1 MTTPL
6 LEVRGLH
13 TVFHTEAGAWP
24 AVSGVDLSI
33 QPGEIVGL
41 VGESGSGKSVTGF
54 SIFGLIDPPGEVIA
68 GEVLFKGQDLRGL
81 SEEQMRQLRGNR
93 IAMIFQDPLMTLN
106 PVLRIEEQM
115 LEAIQTH
122 APVPRAQALQ
132 RCVQALEMVGIPAA
146 ASRLRS
152 YPHEFSGGMRQR
164 VAIAIAMLNQP
175 ELIICDEPTTALDV
189 TIQQQILDL
198 ISDLVAERNM
208 ALILISHDL
217 GVISQNVDRMLV
229 MYGGSVVESGPTAS
243 VFAAMAHPYTR
254 GLLAARPQLAPRT
267 AQPVR
272 LSTIAGTVPE
282 LVDLPAGCPFAGRCA
297 FTAQA
302 CHHTRPEATL
312 VAQDADGDHLV
323 RCLRPEAMVPAATP
337 AHVVESALPVHSRS

>member
-1 MTTPL
+1 MITQPL
-6 LEVRGLH
+6 LAVRGLH
-13 TVFHTEAGAWP
+13 TVFHTKEGVWP

-68 GEVLFKGQDLRGL
+68 GEVLFKGQNLRDL

-122 APVPRAQALQ
+122 ASVPRAQALK
-132 RCVQALEMVGIPAA
+132 RCCEALEMVGIPSPEA
-146 ASRLRS
+146 RLRS

-189 TIQQQILDL
+189 TIQGQILFRMQE
-198 ISDLVAERNM
+198 ICRTHGTALVW
-208 ALILISHDL
+208 ITHDL
-217 GVISQNVDRMLV
+217 GVIAELADQVAV
-229 MYGGSVVESGPTAS
+229 MYAGKIVESGS
-243 VFAAMAHPYTR
+243 VSEVLDAPAHPYTR
-254 GLLAARPQLAPRT
+254 GLLDSLPGAIQPGQRLQQISGMAPSLSNRPSGCAFQPRCT
-267 AQPVR
+267 HAVAQCA
-272 LSTIAGTVPE
+272 TTEPE
-282 LVDLPAGCPFAGRCA
+282 LTTVNQRTYRCFA
-297 FTAQA
+297 
-302 CHHTRPEATL
+302 PL
-312 VAQDADGDHLV
+312 VALSPTA
-323 RCLRPEAMVPAATP
+323 
-337 AHVVESALPVHSRS
+337 

>member
-1 MTTPL
+1 MMTTTTAL

-13 TVFHTEAGAWP
+13 TVFHTEEGAWP

-54 SIFGLIDPPGEVIA
+54 SVFGLIDPPGEVIA
-68 GEVLFKGQDLRGL
+68 GEVLFKGQNLRAL
-81 SEEQMRQLRGNR
+81 NEEQMRQLRGDR

-122 APVPRAQALQ
+122 HPEVSRASALK
-132 RCVQALEMVGIPAA
+132 RCVEALEMVGIPAP
-146 ASRLRS
+146 ASRLRN

-189 TIQQQILDL
+189 TIQGQILYRMQE
-198 ISDLVAERNM
+198 ICRTHGTALVW
-208 ALILISHDL
+208 ITHDL
-217 GVISQNVDRMLV
+217 GVIAELADQVAV
-229 MYGGSVVESGPTAS
+229 MYAGKIVESGPVAQ
-243 VFAAMAHPYTR
+243 VLDAPAHPYTR
-254 GLLAARPQLAPRT
+254 GLLDSLPGAIQPGERLRQISGMAPM
-267 AQPVR
+267 
-272 LSTIAGTVPE
+272 LSNR
-282 LVDLPAGCPFAGRCA
+282 PAGCAFAPRCSRA
-297 FTAQA
+297 LPQ
-302 CHHTRPEATL
+302 CATSEPDRTVAGARTYRCFAPL
-312 VAQDADGDHLV
+312 VALD
-323 RCLRPEAMVPAATP
+323 PAA
-337 AHVVESALPVHSRS
+337 

>member
-1 MTTPL
+1 
-6 LEVRGLH
+6 
-13 TVFHTEAGAWP
+13 
-24 AVSGVDLSI
+24 
-33 QPGEIVGL
+33 
-41 VGESGSGKSVTGF
+41 
-54 SIFGLIDPPGEVIA
+54 VIA

-189 TIQQQILDL
+189 TIQGQILYRMQE
-198 ISDLVAERNM
+198 ICRTHGTALVW
-208 ALILISHDL
+208 ITHDL
-217 GVISQNVDRMLV
+217 GVIAELADQVAV
-229 MYGGSVVESGPTAS
+229 MYAGKIVESGPVGQVLDAP
-243 VFAAMAHPYTR
+243 AHPYTR
-254 GLLAARPQLAPRT
+254 GLLDSLPGAIQPGERLRQISGMAPS
-267 AQPVR
+267 
-272 LSTIAGTVPE
+272 LSNR
-282 LVDLPAGCPFAGRCA
+282 PAGCAFAPRCA
-297 FTAQA
+297 QAQPQ
-302 CHHTRPEATL
+302 CSTSEPERTTVGARTYRCFAPL
-312 VAQDADGDHLV
+312 VALD
-323 RCLRPEAMVPAATP
+323 PAA
-337 AHVVESALPVHSRS
+337 

>member
-1 MTTPL
+1 MTTQPL
-6 LEVRGLH
+6 LAVRGLH
-13 TVFHTEAGAWP
+13 TVFHTEEGAWP

-68 GEVLFKGQDLRGL
+68 GEVLFKGQNLRNL
-81 SEEQMRQLRGNR
+81 SEEQMRQLRGDR

-122 APVPRAQALQ
+122 RPEVSHAAALQ
-132 RCVQALEMVGIPAA
+132 RCVEALDMVGIPAP
-146 ASRLRS
+146 ASRLRN

-189 TIQQQILDL
+189 TIQGQILYRMQE
-198 ISDLVAERNM
+198 ICRTHGTALVW
-208 ALILISHDL
+208 ITHDL
-217 GVISQNVDRMLV
+217 GVIAELADQVAV
-229 MYGGSVVESGPTAS
+229 MYAGKIVESGPVAQ
-243 VFAAMAHPYTR
+243 VLDNPAHPYTR
-254 GLLAARPQLAPRT
+254 GLLDSLPGAIQPGERLRQISGMAPM
-267 AQPVR
+267 
-272 LSTIAGTVPE
+272 LSNR
-282 LVDLPAGCPFAGRCA
+282 PAGCAFAPRCA
-297 FTAQA
+297 QA
-302 CHHTRPEATL
+302 LPQCATSEPGRTVVGERTYRCFAPL
-312 VAQDADGDHLV
+312 VALD
-323 RCLRPEAMVPAATP
+323 PAA
-337 AHVVESALPVHSRS
+337 

>member
-1 MTTPL
+1 MTTQPL
-6 LEVRGLH
+6 LAVRGLH

-68 GEVLFKGQDLRGL
+68 GEVLFKGQNLRDL

-115 LEAIQTH
+115 IEAIQTH
-122 APVPRAQALQ
+122 ASVPRAQALK
-132 RCVQALEMVGIPAA
+132 RCIEALEMVGIPSP

-152 YPHEFSGGMRQR
+152 FPHEFSGGMRQR

-189 TIQQQILDL
+189 TIQGQILYRMQE
-198 ISDLVAERNM
+198 ICRTHGTALVW
-208 ALILISHDL
+208 ITHDL
-217 GVISQNVDRMLV
+217 GVIAELADQVAV
-229 MYGGSVVESGPTAS
+229 MYAGKIVESGPVS
-243 VFAAMAHPYTR
+243 EVLDNPAHPYTR
-254 GLLAARPQLAPRT
+254 GLLDSLPGAIQPGERLRQISGMAPSLSNRPSGCAFAPRCT
-267 AQPVR
+267 RAVAQCATHEPER
-272 LSTIAGTVPE
+272 TTVNNRTYR
-282 LVDLPAGCPFAGRCA
+282 CFA
-297 FTAQA
+297 
-302 CHHTRPEATL
+302 PL
-312 VAQDADGDHLV
+312 VALD
-323 RCLRPEAMVPAATP
+323 PAA
-337 AHVVESALPVHSRS
+337 